1 MIFIDTAG
9 VLRGLPFPELIDALE
24 RGFAEN
30 CHVAPLRTSHTFGEE
45 SMGLKS
51 LLMMPCW
58 ERERYLGVK
67 LATVFPGNAASTLPT
82 VNAIFAL
89 FDANTGRPEAII
101 DGEMLTVRRTAA
113 TSALAARLLAAPA
126 ASRLL
131 MVGTGAL
138 CAEMIRGHAAAQRLT
153 SIRIWGRN
161 VAKAR
166 EKARGLS
173 DLSAQVTSTEDL
185 AGSARWADIIC
196 CATTTCEPIIKGEWL
211 RPGQHLD
218 LVGGFRPD
226 MREVDDA
233 AITAASIFVD
243 TRAGALAEAGDL
255 VQPIA
260 AGLITESNVKADLAE
275 LCGRSQPGR
284 SHASEIT
291 LFKSVGTAVADLIAA
306 KLVVEAERRRL
317 NHGME

>member
-1 MIFIDTAG
+1 LIFIDAAG

-24 RGFAEN
+24 RGFAGKG
-30 CHVAPLRTSHTFGEE
+30 HVAPLRTVHSFGDA
-45 SMGLKS
+45 SMGLNS

-58 ERERYLGVK
+58 EQGRYLGVK
-67 LATVFPGNAASTLPT
+67 LATVIPGNAGTPHPT

-89 FDANTGRPEAII
+89 FDANTGRPEAILE
-101 DGEMLTVRRTAA
+101 GETLTARRTAA
-113 TSALAARLLAAPA
+113 TSALAGRLLAAPA

-138 CAEMIRGHAAAQRLT
+138 CAEMIRAHAAAQRLT

-161 VAKAR
+161 AAKAR
-166 EKARGLS
+166 EKAKGLG
-173 DLSAQVTSTEDL
+173 DLAAQVTSTEDL
-185 AGSARWADIIC
+185 AGSVRWADIIC
-196 CATTTCEPIIKGEWL
+196 CATTACEPLVRGEWL

-218 LVGGFRPD
+218 LVGSFRPN

-260 AGLITESNVKADLAE
+260 AGLIAKSDVKADLAG
-275 LCGRSQPGR
+275 LCSRSEPGR
-284 SHASEIT
+284 THAGEIT

-306 KLVVEAERRRL
+306 GLVLTQAESQPCAV
-317 NHGME
+317 